1 MPRRYPR
8 GQLAGPLE
16 YLSLISAIECLPEFY
31 QPLLSPCRA
40 FCPRQPLSLSQDSP
54 TGELPRTKHEEAWR
68 VLVEVKTVA
77 GQTFQS
83 SSSRLAEG

>member
-16 YLSLISAIECLPEFY
+16 YLSLISAVECLPGFY

-40 FCPRQPLSLSQDSP
+40 SYPRQPLSLNQNSP
-54 TGELPRTKHEEAWR
+54 TEELLRTEREEAER
-68 VLVEVKTVA
+68 VLIEVKTVA
-77 GQTFQS
+77 
-83 SSSRLAEG
+83 E